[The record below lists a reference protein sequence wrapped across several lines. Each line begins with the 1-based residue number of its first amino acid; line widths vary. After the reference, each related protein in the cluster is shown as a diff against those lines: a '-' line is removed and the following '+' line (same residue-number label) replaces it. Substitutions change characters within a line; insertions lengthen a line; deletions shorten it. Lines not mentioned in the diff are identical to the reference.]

1 MSAGIRDASFAAGA
15 LGFLVSDWVEQR
27 FDLPPI
33 RVPNLH
39 LFGPEEAASV
49 LRTEWGLGE
58 KPISN
63 VLHLLE
69 SKGIRVFS
77 LAENTAKVNAYSL
90 WRSNKP
96 YVFLNNY
103 KSAESSRFDAAH
115 ELCHLVCHQ
124 DGGCSG
130 REAEDQANRFASA
143 FLMPQA
149 DVLAVLPRVRYLE
162 QLVKAKARWR
172 VSVAALAYRL
182 HKLRVI
188 SDWKYHDLC
197 VEISSL
203 GYNKEEPE
211 PIERERSIVWQK
223 VLRSLWA
230 EKTTQRH
237 IAAQLALPEDEVN
250 GLIFGVVV
258 EDRQPERG
266 TALSLVKSEISA

>member
-1 MSAGIRDASFAAGA
+1 
-15 LGFLVSDWVEQR
+15 
-27 FDLPPI
+27 
-33 RVPNLH
+33 
-39 LFGPEEAASV
+39 
-49 LRTEWGLGE
+49 
-58 KPISN
+58 
-63 VLHLLE
+63 
-69 SKGIRVFS
+69 
-77 LAENTAKVNAYSL
+77 
-90 WRSNKP
+90 
-96 YVFLNNY
+96 
-103 KSAESSRFDAAH
+103 
-115 ELCHLVCHQ
+115 
-124 DGGCSG
+124 
-130 REAEDQANRFASA
+130 
-143 FLMPQA
+143 
-149 DVLAVLPRVRYLE
+149 
-162 QLVKAKARWR
+162 
-172 VSVAALAYRL
+172 
-182 HKLRVI
+182 VI